1 MYSTIFS
8 AMAKL
13 LKPVWKW
20 LFRFI
25 ISLIISNAVL
35 WLLRYSASSYVQK
48 FHDEIVQFVKE
59 KNKKVLDQIFN
70 VGDFLNEIMDAVF
83 QMGSEMVLALE
94 AWIDDGIKYT
104 TGLVDQVLACIP
116 FTKRIEQIVQDCMDD
131 LSILIQNQAISI
143 VNTFFAGPVIDL
155 NTLISTAKF
164 RIDALEVEIAMYLME
179 TWLAIVSPVQTG
191 ITTTYEKVLS
201 LSESLNGLVSFC
213 NGSIDTMENAM
224 ASACNQL
231 DYYNL
236 TLEEQKAN
244 LLWMI
249 EQELNENQTGGTGVN
264 LQCIRQELENKL
276 LIIEPDGLN
285 IDFSRFRTDPPQID
299 PDEYLCKVQMIEN
312 TFAFDMST
320 FLPDFDGMSTH
331 LSTIHTKLSN
341 LEKSLITALDG
352 SLPGILKGN
361 MEGKI
366 RDLLFIALM
375 ETLKQKKINLSTY
388 LQEKSTALATEKEA
402 RKQEIIRKKDEI
414 ITNIQTFET
423 ETIDS
428 IQVFLDPSVK
438 QLIKDLE
445 AGIAGNE
452 DISAVN
458 IDNVLPDTTDID
470 SIITTFDANI
480 HANQSPNIT
489 DSVKWTPA
497 DIYRILKHNFTKS
510 DRVPLLVHLFSQ
522 DLNINAEKLK
532 ELQLKWI
539 PKP

>member
-1 MYSTIFS
+1 
-8 AMAKL
+8 MAKL

-35 WLLRYSASSYVQK
+35 WLLRYSASSYVEK
-48 FHDEIVQFVKE
+48 FHDEITRFVKE

-70 VGDFLNEIMDAVF
+70 VGDFLNEIMAAVF
-83 QMGSEMVLALE
+83 QIGSAMVLALE
-94 AWIDDGIKYT
+94 KWIDDNIKYT

-116 FTKRIEQIVQDCMDD
+116 FTERIEQIVQDCMDD
-131 LSILIQNQAISI
+131 ISILIQNQASNI

-155 NTLISTAKF
+155 NTLISTAKL

-191 ITTTYEKVLS
+191 ISTAYEKVLS

-224 ASACNQL
+224 TSACNQL
-231 DYYNL
+231 NFYNL
-236 TLEEQKAN
+236 TMEEQKAN

-249 EQELNENQTGGTGVN
+249 EQELNKNQPGGTGAN

-276 LIIEPDGLN
+276 LISEPGGLN
-285 IDFSRFRTDPPQID
+285 IDFSQFRTDPPQID
-299 PDEYLCKVQMIEN
+299 PDEYLCKVQMIGN
-312 TFAFDMST
+312 TFTFDMST

-341 LEKSLITALDG
+341 LEESFITALDA

-366 RDLLFIALM
+366 RDLLFIALV

-402 RKQEIIRKKDEI
+402 RKQEIIQKKDEI

-480 HANQSPNIT
+480 HANETPNMT

-522 DLNINAEKLK
+522 DLNINAEKLE

>member
-35 WLLRYSASSYVQK
+35 WLLRYSASGYVQK

-70 VGDFLNEIMDAVF
+70 VGDFLNEIMDTVF
-83 QMGSEMVLALE
+83 QMGSEMVLTLE
-94 AWIDDGIKYT
+94 ALIDDSIKYT

-116 FTKRIEQIVQDCMDD
+116 FTERIEQIVQDCMDD
-131 LSILIQNQAISI
+131 ISILIQNQATGI

-155 NTLISTAKF
+155 NTLISTAKL

-191 ITTTYEKVLS
+191 ITTAYEKVLS

-224 ASACNQL
+224 TSACNQL

-236 TLEEQKAN
+236 TLEEQKAD

-249 EQELNENQTGGTGVN
+249 EQELNENQTGGTGAN

-276 LIIEPDGLN
+276 LISEPGGLN

-312 TFAFDMST
+312 TFTFDMNT
-320 FLPDFDGMSTH
+320 FLPDFDDMITH
-331 LSTIHTKLSN
+331 LSTIHTKLSE
-341 LEKSLITALDG
+341 LEKSLITALDD

-366 RDLLFIALM
+366 RDLLFIALV
-375 ETLKQKKINLSTY
+375 ETLKRKKINVSTY
-388 LQEKSTALATEKEA
+388 LQEKSTALTTEKEA
-402 RKQEIIRKKDEI
+402 RKQEIIQKKDEI

-428 IQVFLDPSVK
+428 IQVFLDPSVN

-445 AGIAGNE
+445 AGIASNE

-480 HANQSPNIT
+480 HANETPNIT

-522 DLNINAEKLK
+522 DLKINAEKLK